1 MLAPWKE
8 SNDQP
13 RQHIKKQRHYLPT
26 KVCIV
31 KDIVMCRCES
41 WTIKKAEHQT
51 IHTFELWCQ
60 QRLLGVSWATRS
72 NQSILKKINPEYS
85 LEGLMLKLK
94 FQYFGLLMQRANSLK
109 KTMMLGKIEGNRWR
123 ERQSMKWLDSIT
135 NSMDMNMNKLWKPA
149 VLQSMGLQKS
159 QTWFSDWTITTENL
173 I

>member
-51 IHTFELWCQ
+51 IHTFELWCR

-109 KTMMLGKIEGNRWR
+109 KTLMLGKIEGNRWR

-135 NSMDMNMNKLWKPA
+135 NSMDMNMSKLWQIEEDREACCAA
-149 VLQSMGLQKS
+149 VHGVAKKS
-159 QTWFSDWTITTENL
+159 DMI
-173 I
+173 